1 MQQIITCT
9 GYGFTGSSAATNII
23 EEFEN
28 VKSLDAGFECT
39 FLHEPDGIRD
49 LETAFKEG
57 HRLKVDMAVKRFLR
71 LVNILNSRVEFQK
84 YFNGKFEKHSID
96 YINSICTTQWK
107 GNWHRGSDTIKF
119 SKQDL
124 LYYNLAKQIFLNE
137 YSYKNYSLYEPDTWH
152 PTYQM
157 RNKSF
162 YAFFDDSF
170 YAKTQ
175 DYIKKL
181 FLEVAIHTDAKRVL
195 IDQFFSAYN
204 ISAYLKYAPQTKVVI
219 VDRDPRDLYVLNKS
233 SWGEPYIPTDDVNTF
248 ISWYRGTRF
257 SQKVEAENNNVL
269 LLHFEE
275 LIFDYENSLWKLKN
289 FLDLRDGEHIKK
301 GLCFNPKKSAKN
313 TYKFKNYPQWKDDI
327 LKIEK
332 ELSDYCYDFPN
343 GLDNDSKVD
352 ESNPVEKYI
361 QYSHEFQV
369 KKKLPEEYKDKVYKL
384 LFGMTSFGSVCE
396 SFNHRKTLKTKVK
409 GFIKLL
415 VFFPFFLLEFPYI
428 IFSYYNL
435 KNEIFHHHPHL

>member
-49 LETAFKEG
+49 LETALKEG

-71 LVNILNSRVEFQK
+71 LVNILNSQVEFQK
-84 YFNGKFEKHSID
+84 YFNGNFERHSID
-96 YINSICTTQWK
+96 YINSICTAQWQ

-157 RNKSF
+157 KNNSF

-181 FLEVAIHTDAKRVL
+181 FLEVGIHTDAKRVL
-195 IDQFFSAYN
+195 IDQFFPAYN
-204 ISAYLKYAPQTKVVI
+204 ISAYLKYAPQTKIVI

-248 ISWYRGTRF
+248 ISWYKGIRF
-257 SQKVEAENNNVL
+257 SQKTEAENKNVL

-275 LIFDYENSLWKLKN
+275 FISDYENSLLKLKT
-289 FLDLRDGEHIKK
+289 FLELRDEEHIKK
-301 GLCFNPKKSAKN
+301 GLYFNPEKSAKN
-313 TYKFKNYPQWKDDI
+313 TYKFKNYPQWEDDI
-327 LKIEK
+327 FKIEK
-332 ELSDYCYDFPN
+332 ELAEYCYDFPD
-343 GLDNDSKVD
+343 GLDNGIKVD
-352 ESNPVEKYI
+352 KSKPVEKYI
-361 QYSHEFQV
+361 QDSYEFQL
-369 KKKLPEEYKDKVYKL
+369 KQELPEEYKNKAYRL
-384 LFGMTSFGSVCE
+384 LFGITSFGGVCE
-396 SFNHRKTLKTKVK
+396 SFNHRKTLKMKVK
-409 GFIKLL
+409 GFVKLFM
-415 VFFPFFLLEFPYI
+415 FFPFF
-428 IFSYYNL
+428 
-435 KNEIFHHHPHL
+435 

>member
-49 LETAFKEG
+49 LETALREG

-71 LVNILNSRVEFQK
+71 LVNILNSQIEFKK
-84 YFNGKFEKHSID
+84 YFNGNFEKHSID
-96 YINSICTTQWK
+96 YIDSICTAQWM
-107 GNWHRGSDTIKF
+107 GNWHRGSDTVKY
-119 SKQDL
+119 SKEDL
-124 LYYNLAKQIFLNE
+124 LYYNLAKQVFLNE

-157 RNKSF
+157 RNKTF

-170 YAKTQ
+170 YDKTQ
-175 DYIKKL
+175 GYINNL
-181 FLEVAIHTDAKRVL
+181 FCEVSVHTDAKRVL
-195 IDQFFSAYN
+195 VDQFFPAYN
-204 ISAYLKYAPQTKVVI
+204 ISEYLKYAPQTKIVI

-248 ISWYRGTRF
+248 INWYKGIRF
-257 SQKVEAENNNVL
+257 SQKTEVENKDVL
-269 LLHFEE
+269 LLRFED
-275 LIFDYENSLWKLKN
+275 LIFNYENSLLKLKN
-289 FLDLRDGEHIKK
+289 FLELQDEEHVKK
-301 GLCFNPKKSAKN
+301 GFYFNPEKSAKN
-313 TYKFKNYPQWKDDI
+313 TYKFKNYPQWEDDI
-327 LKIEK
+327 VKIEK
-332 ELSDYCYDFPN
+332 ELAEYCYDFPE
-343 GLDNDSKVD
+343 GLDKGIKIDKSK
-352 ESNPVEKYI
+352 PVEKYI
-361 QYSHEFQV
+361 QDSYELQGRKELS
-369 KKKLPEEYKDKVYKL
+369 KEYKNRVYKL

-396 SFNHRKTLKTKVK
+396 SFNHRKTLKTKLK
-409 GFIKLL
+409 GFIKSFM
-415 VFFPFFLLEFPYI
+415 FFPFFLIEFPYM

-435 KNEIFHHHPHL
+435 KK

>member
-84 YFNGKFEKHSID
+84 YFNGNFERHSID
-96 YINSICTTQWK
+96 YINSICTTQWQ

-162 YAFFDDSF
+162 YAFFDNSF

-248 ISWYRGTRF
+248 ISWYSGTRF

-289 FLDLRDGEHIKK
+289 FLDLRDEEHIKK

-332 ELSDYCYDFPN
+332 ELSDYCYDFPD
-343 GLDNDSKVD
+343 GLDNDIKVD
-352 ESNPVEKYI
+352 KSNPVEKYI

-409 GFIKLL
+409 GFIKSL

-435 KNEIFHHHPHL
+435 KK

>member
-49 LETAFKEG
+49 LETALKEG

-71 LVNILNSRVEFQK
+71 LVNILNSQAEFQK
-84 YFNGKFEKHSID
+84 YFNGNFEKHSID
-96 YINSICTTQWK
+96 YINSICTAQWK

-157 RNKSF
+157 RNNSF

-181 FLEVAIHTDAKRVL
+181 FLEVGIHTDTKKVL
-195 IDQFFSAYN
+195 IDQFFPAYN
-204 ISAYLKYAPQTKVVI
+204 ISAYLKYAPQTKIVI

-248 ISWYRGTRF
+248 ISWYKGIRF
-257 SQKVEAENNNVL
+257 SQKAEAENKNVL
-269 LLHFEE
+269 LLHFEG
-275 LIFDYENSLWKLKN
+275 LIFDYENSLLKLKT
-289 FLDLRDGEHIKK
+289 FLELHDEEHIKK
-301 GLCFNPKKSAKN
+301 GLYFNPEKSAKN
-313 TYKFKNYPQWKDDI
+313 TYKFKNYPQWEDDI
-327 LKIEK
+327 FKIEK
-332 ELSDYCYDFPN
+332 ELSDYCYKFPD
-343 GLDNDSKVD
+343 GLDNGIKVD
-352 ESNPVEKYI
+352 KNKPVEKYI
-361 QYSHEFQV
+361 QDSYEFQV
-369 KKKLPEEYKDKVYKL
+369 KKELPEKYKNKVYRL
-384 LFGMTSFGSVCE
+384 LFGITSFGGVCE
-396 SFNHRKTLKTKVK
+396 SFNHRKTLKMKVK
-409 GFIKLL
+409 GLIKLFM
-415 VFFPFFLLEFPYI
+415 FFPFFLIEFPYM
-428 IFSYYNL
+428 IFNYYNL
-435 KNEIFHHHPHL
+435 KK

>member
-49 LETAFKEG
+49 LETALKEG

-71 LVNILNSRVEFQK
+71 LVNILNSQVEFQK
-84 YFNGKFEKHSID
+84 YFNGNFERHSID
-96 YINSICTTQWK
+96 YINSICTAQWQ

-157 RNKSF
+157 KNNSF

-181 FLEVAIHTDAKRVL
+181 FLEVGIHTDAKRVL
-195 IDQFFSAYN
+195 IDQFFPAYN
-204 ISAYLKYAPQTKVVI
+204 ISAYLKYAPQTKIVI

-248 ISWYRGTRF
+248 ISWYKGIRF
-257 SQKVEAENNNVL
+257 SQKTEAENKNVL

-275 LIFDYENSLWKLKN
+275 FISDYENSLLKLKT
-289 FLDLRDGEHIKK
+289 FLELRDEEHIKK
-301 GLCFNPKKSAKN
+301 GLYFNPEKSAKN
-313 TYKFKNYPQWKDDI
+313 TYKFKNYPQWEDDI
-327 LKIEK
+327 FKIEK
-332 ELSDYCYDFPN
+332 ELAEYCYDFPD
-343 GLDNDSKVD
+343 GLDNGIKVD
-352 ESNPVEKYI
+352 KSKPVEKYI
-361 QYSHEFQV
+361 QDSYEFQL
-369 KKKLPEEYKDKVYKL
+369 KQELPEEYKNKAYRL
-384 LFGMTSFGSVCE
+384 LFGITSFGGVCE
-396 SFNHRKTLKTKVK
+396 SFNHRKTLKMKVK
-409 GFIKLL
+409 GFVKLFM
-415 VFFPFFLLEFPYI
+415 FFPFFLIEFPYM
-428 IFSYYNL
+428 IFNYYNL
-435 KNEIFHHHPHL
+435 KK

>member
-396 SFNHRKTLKTKVK
+396 GFNHRKTLKTKVK

-428 IFSYYNL
+428 IFSYY
-435 KNEIFHHHPHL
+435 IFFQ

>member
-257 SQKVEAENNNVL
+257 SQKVEAENKNVL

-275 LIFDYENSLWKLKN
+275 LIFNYENSLWKLKN
-289 FLDLRDGEHIKK
+289 FLDLRDEEHIKK

>member
-257 SQKVEAENNNVL
+257 SQKVEAENKNVL

-289 FLDLRDGEHIKK
+289 FLDLRDEEHIKK

-361 QYSHEFQV
+361 QYAHEFQV

-409 GFIKLL
+409 GFIKSL

-435 KNEIFHHHPHL
+435 KK

>member
-124 LYYNLAKQIFLNE
+124 LYYN
-137 YSYKNYSLYEPDTWH
+137 LYEPDTWH